1 MKALQLLKKY
11 EHNKWVY
18 IDNKDIKEAIKELED
33 IQKDMQAI
41 TDDKRDKTIKSF
53 HKDWIELTNEMTIR
67 MGYKT
72 IDMSFLTKF
81 YSYIEDGYP
90 VWEHEEKREISLKY
104 QEKIK
109 ALENYCSRLEKEIRL
124 LKETK

>member
-1 MKALQLLKKY
+1 MKALELLKKY

-53 HKDWIELTNEMTIR
+53 HKDWIELTNEMTII

-81 YSYIEDGYP
+81 Y
-90 VWEHEEKREISLKY
+90 
-104 QEKIK
+104 
-109 ALENYCSRLEKEIRL
+109 
-124 LKETK
+124 